1 MALSEGEQRR
11 LDEIERALRSEDPGF
26 ADTITITRVRRH
38 RKVLAATVFVV
49 GMLAL
54 VAGLVTTDAAL
65 WAGIVIAA
73 VGVAAMVAGAL
84 LYLRPGGLRLPAS
97 RRRSASRRATPR
109 GRRPR

>member
-38 RKVLAATVFVV
+38 RKVLAALVFVL

-54 VAGLVTTDAAL
+54 VAGLVTTDASL
-65 WAGIVIAA
+65 WAGIVIVAA
-73 VGVAAMVAGAL
+73 GVAAMLAGAL
-84 LYLRPGGLRLPAS
+84 LYLRPGGLRHTVS
-97 RRRSASRRATPR
+97 RRRSTPR
-109 GRRPR
+109 GRRSR

>member
-26 ADTITITRVRRH
+26 AATITISRLRRH
-38 RKVLAATVFVV
+38 RVVLAALVFVV

-65 WAGIVIAA
+65 WAGVVIA
-73 VGVAAMVAGAL
+73 VLGIGAMVTGAVM
-84 LYLRPGGLRLPAS
+84 YFRPRGWGITRLS
-97 RRRSASRRATPR
+97 RRRPSRQ
-109 GRRPR
+109 RRTR